1 MLIRTKVTPTTQT
14 EALAAVLAGCGTNVD
29 NCMQCGKCSA
39 TCPASSRIDILPHQ
53 VVRLLQAGQVEK
65 VAASQT
71 IWSCASCFACSA
83 RCPRQVDPARLIE
96 AVRLSVVRKAGG
108 SYLKAD
114 ALPALADEAMPQQAL
129 VSALR
134 KYSK

>member
-1 MLIRTKVTPTTQT
+1 MIRAKVTPDPKK
-14 EALAAVLAGCGTNVD
+14 EALETILEISGTKVA

-39 TCPASSRIDILPHQ
+39 TCPASSRMDMLPHQ
-53 VVRLLQAGQVEK
+53 AVRLLQAGQVER

-71 IWSCASCFACSA
+71 IWQCVSCFACSA

-96 AVRLSVVRKAGG
+96 AVRLSVMRKAGG
-108 SYLKAD
+108 NRLLAD
-114 ALPALADEAMPQQAL
+114 EVPALADEAMPQQAL

-134 KYSK
+134 KFSK